1 MAAGLTPSDLDQLR
15 AALDGG
21 RKPKVVFTEAA
32 GQIAG
37 QSGQVI
43 ELTDPAGSDEWIVV
57 RFGRDELPFSPSDLS
72 IPGRGAAKAV
82 PARTPN
88 GRRTTQATTQ
98 KPEAAKPEPKKEPA
112 FVLDRPPVP
121 REGKTMTVAPTTATP
136 PITSANGNAANGN
149 ASNGSA
155 SNGNA
160 AKPKPK
166 PAKAPASLVVTLSYA
181 DREWTVAATQGTKS
195 LAKPY
200 VIRPAEALRMVA
212 LIDVPGVHE
221 AVESIIAA
229 ERVEAEGRAERLRV
243 ELAEIESRLAELN
256 HNN

>member
-1 MAAGLTPSDLDQLR
+1 MAAGGLTPSDLEQLR

-21 RKPKVVFTEAA
+21 RKPKVVFTTAA

-37 QSGQVI
+37 QAGHVI
-43 ELTDPAGSDEWIVV
+43 ELGDPSATDEWIVV
-57 RFGRDELPFSPSDLS
+57 RFGRDELPFSPSDLAL
-72 IPGRGAAKAV
+72 PVRATVKAV
-82 PARTPN
+82 PARTAS
-88 GRRTTQATTQ
+88 GRRTTRAT
-98 KPEAAKPEPKKEPA
+98 APEPD
-112 FVLDRPPVP
+112 FVLDRPPAP
-121 REGKTMTVAPTTATP
+121 REGKTMTVAPAVTP
-136 PITSANGNAANGN
+136 PTQRP
-149 ASNGSA
+149 A

-160 AKPKPK
+160 NSNAHANTNGHANDTGAKPAKPK

-181 DREWTVAATQGTKS
+181 DREWTVAATQGSKS

-212 LIDVPGVHE
+212 LIDVPGLHE

-229 ERVEAEGRAERLRV
+229 ERVDAEGRAARLRT

-256 HNN
+256 HGS